1 MPRRSWLA
9 KAKSIHDLGGHFYV
23 PNPSRPWNDQRDA
36 LAERKWL
43 AHFDK
48 PLPVEEDDRPYF
60 GSRLHDSHVLGIER
74 VGGYLRLRLDSMN
87 ARNFARNLAAVLEVS
102 RVETVYPVDLVLH
115 DAAYVRAAREEIG
128 GGLGY
133 VDWERLGMGADETG
147 VEFLYDWFFEQEG
160 RLQWIAH
167 LWVRHAHRTSR
178 PNDVYL
184 MVDCAKATADDRCP
198 VAFAKQFGTPAAL
211 LYRDAV
217 MGIDDRP
224 IDFNVFDS
232 SETENYIRR
241 RIEAHGFRREDFF

>member
-9 KAKSIHDLGGHFYV
+9 KTKSIHDLGGHFYV
-23 PNPSRPWNDQRDA
+23 PNSSRPWNDRRES

-48 PLPVEEDDRPYF
+48 PLPVAEADRPYF
-60 GSRLHDSHVLGIER
+60 GSRLHDSHVLGTER
-74 VGGYLRLRLDSMN
+74 GDHLRLRLDSIN
-87 ARNFARNLAAVLEVS
+87 AGDFAWSLAAVLCVPRAEA
-102 RVETVYPVDLVLH
+102 VYPVDLVLH

-167 LWVRHAHRTSR
+167 LWVQHTHRTSR

-198 VAFAKQFGTPAAL
+198 EAFAKRFGAPAAQ

-217 MGIDDRP
+217 LRIDDRP

-241 RIEAHGFRREDFF
+241 RMQAHGFTREDFS